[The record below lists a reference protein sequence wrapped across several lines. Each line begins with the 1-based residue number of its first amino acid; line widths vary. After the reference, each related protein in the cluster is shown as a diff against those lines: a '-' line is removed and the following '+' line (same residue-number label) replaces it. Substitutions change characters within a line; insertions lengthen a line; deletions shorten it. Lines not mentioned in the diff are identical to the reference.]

1 MIIHGWRQARWG
13 RSIVGRSVHLPSGR
27 LVCDGWVAELRGVS
41 MYVGLKLRQISVAS
55 RLELADACA
64 ARPRPWRARD
74 RVVAAQKDYDH
85 EQND

>member
-1 MIIHGWRQARWG
+1 
-13 RSIVGRSVHLPSGR
+13 
-27 LVCDGWVAELRGVS
+27 
-41 MYVGLKLRQISVAS
+41 MYVGLRLRQISVAS

-64 ARPRPWRARD
+64 VRPRPWRARD